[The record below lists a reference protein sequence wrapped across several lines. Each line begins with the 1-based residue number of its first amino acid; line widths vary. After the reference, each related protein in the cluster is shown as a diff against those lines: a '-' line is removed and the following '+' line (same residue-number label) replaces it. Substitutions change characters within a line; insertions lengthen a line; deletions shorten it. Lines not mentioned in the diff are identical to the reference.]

1 MINSSTRIKM
11 GENALMQKVSDEMV
25 ILDSQSG
32 QYYTLNDSA
41 TEMLEALTGGANV
54 EQVVTQ
60 ICANYDV
67 SKQEAQADI
76 TAMIQTLLDKAL
88 LCIYNPE

>member
-1 MINSSTRIKM
+1 MINSSTRITM

-32 QYYTLNDSA
+32 QYFTLNDSA
-41 TEMLEALTGGANV
+41 TEILEALSGASV

-67 SKQEAQADI
+67 SAQEAQADI

-88 LCIYNPE
+88 LCISNPE

>member
-1 MINSSTRIKM
+1 M

-32 QYYTLNDSA
+32 QYFTLNDSA
-41 TEMLEALTGGANV
+41 TEILEALSGGASV

-67 SKQEAQADI
+67 SAQEAQADI

-88 LCIYNPE
+88 LCISNPE